1 MPELPEVRAHAE
13 RLSDGYGGAT
23 LAKLEVLSFTAL
35 KTYDPRP
42 DALHGRT
49 LDRVDQRGKYLLLRF
64 GDLTAV
70 VHLMQGGRLRDD
82 PKRSKKPRGGLVR
95 FVFDDDRA
103 LLLAEFGREHRA
115 GTWLVQGDV
124 EHQDPVTGLGPEADL
139 VEPAELLPLLRAE
152 NKRIHGWLRN
162 QRNLAG
168 VGRRLANE
176 ICFRAEMSPFAM
188 TKKLDEAAAEALV
201 AAMRGAIEEGLEF
214 ERGLDEMSNSADRP
228 GSVHHRIGEECPNCG
243 DTIRSVE
250 YSGYTIAYCP
260 TDQTG
265 GKVLADN
272 TTSKFLK

>member
-13 RLSDGYGGAT
+13 RLTQGFGGTT
-23 LAKLEVLSFTAL
+23 LSKLEVLSFTAL
-35 KTYDPRP
+35 KTFDPRP

-64 GDLTAV
+64 DDLTAV
-70 VHLMQGGRLRDD
+70 VHLMQGGRLKDD

-103 LLLAEFGREHRA
+103 LLLSEFGREHRA
-115 GTWLVQGDV
+115 GTWIVAGDT
-124 EHQDPVTGLGPEADL
+124 EAQEPVTGLGPEADL
-139 VEPAELLPLLRAE
+139 VEPDELLTLLHGE

-176 ICFRAEMSPFAM
+176 ICFRAAMSPFAM
-188 TKKLDEAAAEALV
+188 TKKLDDAAAETLV
-201 AAMRGAIEEGLEF
+201 TAMRAAIDEGLDF
-214 ERGLDEMSNSADRP
+214 ERGLDEMSSSADRP
-228 GSVHHRIGEECPNCG
+228 GSVHHRVGEPCPDCD

-260 TDQTG
+260 AKQTG